1 MLLWVALVA
10 LLGVAQTLLVVLT
23 VRFEEARA
31 QERSD
36 DVAAAAVG
44 EVRRRTQMVL
54 QALQG
59 LQARTADPLAWHRDA
74 DTLLRNQRELS
85 RIERRDSV
93 LKILESAESPF
104 REPLFAHW
112 SRAEMDLET
121 EIACSA
127 ARRVM
132 SPVFSRSQFV
142 PMAAGLGAEVL
153 DVCVPVQQA
162 GLLGEIGRA
171 HV

>member
-1 MLLWVALVA
+1 MAAPDPHRPQPASTPARAAPQRWLARARSVRRTPRVLLWVALVA

-93 LKILESAESPF
+93 LKILESAE
-104 REPLFAHW
+104 
-112 SRAEMDLET
+112 
-121 EIACSA
+121 
-127 ARRVM
+127 
-132 SPVFSRSQFV
+132 
-142 PMAAGLGAEVL
+142 
-153 DVCVPVQQA
+153 
-162 GLLGEIGRA
+162 IGRA
-171 HV
+171 SCRERV